1 MKNRLP
7 FGPRRCS
14 AAVVVAVVVAAA
26 ATGWLA
32 TAATALGG
40 GPIVVDNAWVRASI
54 GDSKV
59 SAAYLSIANQGES
72 ADRLVEVAAERA
84 SHTMLH
90 RSVVVDGVMK
100 MRHVDAL
107 EIPPGG
113 SVRLEPGG
121 FHVMLMGVSP
131 RLEAG
136 ERISLTLVFERA
148 GEVRIPVLVRS
159 SSPG

>member
-7 FGPRRCS
+7 FEPSRCPV
-14 AAVVVAVVVAAA
+14 AVVVAVIIAAA

-32 TAATALGG
+32 TVAPALGG
-40 GPIVVDNAWVRASI
+40 VPIVVDNAWVRASI

-59 SAAYLSIANQGES
+59 SAAYLSIANRGEA
-72 ADRLVEVAAERA
+72 ADRLVGVASERA

-90 RSVVVDGVMK
+90 RSVVVGGVMK
-100 MRHVDAL
+100 MHHVDAL

-131 RLEAG
+131 RLETG
-136 ERISLTLVFERA
+136 ERISLTLIFERA
-148 GEVRIPVLVRS
+148 GEVKLPVPVRR
-159 SSPG
+159 SPPG

>member
-7 FGPRRCS
+7 SVSRRS
-14 AAVVVAVVVAAA
+14 SVAVVLAVGVAAA
-26 ATGWLA
+26 VGCLA
-32 TAATALGG
+32 AVAPALGG
-40 GPIVVDNAWVRASI
+40 GLLVVDGAWVRASI

-59 SAAYLSIANQGES
+59 SAAYLSIANRGES
-72 ADRLVEVAAERA
+72 ADHLVGVAVERA
-84 SHTMLH
+84 GHAMIH
-90 RSVVVDGVMK
+90 RSAVVDGVMK
-100 MRHVDAL
+100 MRHVDAV

-121 FHVMLMGVSP
+121 LHVMLMGVAS

-148 GEVRIPVLVRS
+148 GEVELSVPVRRS
-159 SSPG
+159 PPG